1 MADIN
6 KKHNMRI
13 AVGCDHAG
21 FILKKLLIH
30 VIQERGHDV
39 IDLGTDS
46 LESVD
51 YPDFAEKVGNA
62 IITGEADRGI
72 LVCGSGVGVS
82 IAANKIHGIYA
93 GVCHDSYSAA
103 QGVEH
108 DHMNVLCLGS
118 RIIGEQIAKDCVTA
132 FLNAYPSDEPR
143 HLRRVG
149 KIHAIEGKY

>member
-6 KKHNMRI
+6 KKHSLRI

-21 FILKKLLIH
+21 FILKNL
-30 VIQERGHDV
+30 VINVVQECGHKV

-46 LESVD
+46 QESVD
-51 YPDFAEKVGNA
+51 YPDFAEKVSNA
-62 IITGEADRGI
+62 IIAGEADRGI
-72 LVCGSGVGVS
+72 LVCGSGVGAG

-118 RIIGEQIAKDCVTA
+118 RIIGEQIAKDCVIA
-132 FLNAYPSDEPR
+132 FLNACPSDEPR
-143 HLRRVG
+143 HLRRVA
-149 KIHAIEGKY
+149 KIRALEGKY